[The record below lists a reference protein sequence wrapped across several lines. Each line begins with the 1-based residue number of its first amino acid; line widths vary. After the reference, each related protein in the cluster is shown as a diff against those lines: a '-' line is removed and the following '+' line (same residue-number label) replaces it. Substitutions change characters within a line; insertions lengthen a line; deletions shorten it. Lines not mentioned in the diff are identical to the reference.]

1 MEERRIERQQRMQER
16 GQLILA
22 GICPTCKQKIEQRV
36 QQGQHVV
43 AMPCQHV
50 LYQGRA

>member
-1 MEERRIERQQRMQER
+1 MEERQTERQRRMQER

-22 GICPTCKQKIEQRV
+22 GICPSCKQKIEQRV

-43 AMPCQHV
+43 ALPCNHR
-50 LYQGRA
+50 LYVGKA

>member
-1 MEERRIERQQRMQER
+1 MQER
-16 GQLILA
+16 GQMILA

-43 AMPCQHV
+43 ARPCGHT
-50 LYQGRA
+50 LYQGKA